1 MRAIVRDVYG
11 SPDVLKLEEVDRPA
25 PKDDEVLVRMR
36 ASAVNRGDRYT
47 LLGTPALLRL
57 ATGLF
62 SLRKRGMGMDFAG
75 VVEEVGAKV
84 AGVAVGDEVYGQ
96 VDFGETWAEY
106 ACVPAKLVA
115 PKPRNATFE
124 QAGAV
129 GAAGMT
135 ALQGLRDQGHVG
147 RGTRVLI
154 NGATGAVGSFAVP
167 IAKALGAER
176 VVAVC
181 SQRNLEFVTARGA
194 DRAIPYETEDF
205 VQCGETFDVLF
216 DVVGARTLRE
226 SCCVLEPK
234 GIYVSVGG
242 PEGGGFLGPAGPL
255 VKKVLASPFVSQRF
269 KSYVSATN
277 RADLEVLTKWIES
290 GSLTPAVD
298 RTFDLA
304 DAAEAM
310 RYAAEGHPASRVVI
324 TM

>member
-1 MRAIVRDVYG
+1 MRAIVRDAYG
-11 SPDVLKLEEVDRPA
+11 SPDVLKLEDIGRPV
-25 PKDDEVLVRMR
+25 PKDDEVLVRVR

-62 SLRKRGMGMDFAG
+62 SPKKRGMGMDFAG
-75 VVEEVGAKV
+75 VVEETGSQVSDV
-84 AGVAVGDEVYGQ
+84 SVGDEIYGQ

-106 ACVPAKLVA
+106 ACVPAKLTA

-129 GAAGMT
+129 GVAGMT
-135 ALQGLRDQGHVG
+135 ALQGLRNQGRVG
-147 RGTRVLI
+147 PGTKVLI

-167 IAKALGAER
+167 IAKVLGAER
-176 VVAVC
+176 VVATC
-181 SQRNLEFVTARGA
+181 SQRNLEFVMARGA

-205 VQCGETFDVLF
+205 LECGETFDVLF
-216 DVVGARTLRE
+216 DVVGARPLRE
-226 SCCVLEPK
+226 SCRVLEPK
-234 GIYVSVGG
+234 GTYVSVGG

-255 VKKVLASPFVSQRF
+255 LKKVLASPFVSQKF
-269 KSYVSATN
+269 KSYVSSPN
-277 RADLEVLTKWIES
+277 RDDLTVIAEWIEA
-290 GSLTPAVD
+290 GKLTPAVD